1 MEYDSSVSMLLP
13 DSINLIENDFDTED
27 IVHEQTKQNE
37 IIELIMA
44 AFEGHEEPTD
54 DDDDD
59 DDDDTSLNTSESS
72 YHSFNEQQV
81 HQQTESHLQ
90 KHPREQIV
98 VSTKPSLHPHN
109 FAIDDNDQSHRI
121 ESSHDKTSENNSIT
135 TSPIQYIPLEEQVQV
150 QYIYH
155 ASPSKVWNE
164 TENQSNKFRLLC
176 TVKDQKVHQLQIL
189 CDEYRKKYED
199 EARTLKYQLELTQQL
214 RHDCEQLLNKIQ
226 QTEINKTQLEQKLSN
241 SESLVETL
249 RRQVNESRHVSSNQE
264 SERRLSRLQEEH
276 EKGVLSLN
284 EKLQDIHMN
293 LQEKAVENDELRAQ
307 LELSYKTNERTVFE
321 QMETITHLTE
331 QLHDSQRQYTELLT
345 KNSLESF
352 SHTES
357 KRQLTRVTEEKE
369 KLELKCQE
377 LQSEI
382 RTLREHFKDTEP
394 TIDDEI
400 FAIRSIPIKNLDTNE
415 TSNLLAQTIIQ
426 ENIHLRERIDEF
438 ALNEQQF
445 VALNEELQRKVS
457 QYEEELKHRRSDSES
472 STSSNETVIR
482 KGGGQTEP
490 PRNLTSQIE
499 TLKREYADL
508 EEKYDYE
515 KRELQAMI
523 EQLREDVIEL
533 DTTKELYTDVC
544 KEKDALEE
552 TLRTQFEFELKS
564 KLDDICQVLNN
575 EYEDKLA
582 AFKADPNN
590 YNRDAQGRL
599 RELMEEIGRMKIN
612 HEKQISDLNNELD
625 RLKTYEDASN
635 RLSYT
640 EKEFEQLKQDYYNL
654 NIKQKELLET
664 CTSLEN
670 ETESQQK
677 LVGQLREENDQLRQT
692 VEQLKQDYHNLNIK
706 QNELSA
712 TCSSLENELEG
723 QYKLVVRLREENDQ
737 LRRTFDQE
745 KEKIVKE
752 IQQDKSKHVYN
763 EDIKQLLTRMEEYE
777 NEITKYEGYR
787 VQVQNN
793 LEKLSQQR
801 DAYKTDLKLTKE
813 LLTTKEEEFNH
824 LKAQLDECEK
834 HLHNSQEQI
843 WKDQVPIQDL
853 QAQIKQYPLHK
864 QETNQKRS
872 SIVQGTEH
880 EYRDKLFYLEN
891 EKRQLEERLYESN
904 RALDLADSHLQQ
916 EIEKIK
922 NSLEEDYNRRY
933 ELDQKQ
939 HQHELQRLRQE
950 FTSDIDKQRVSTVP
964 VTSTKTTSQD
974 IEEIKRMY
982 RAENERLYREN
993 IELSQHQSK
1002 LIETHQKQMQIMKKE
1017 LDDGYNNV
1025 INEFQQEQTR
1035 LQTRYDQLKRQLAEA
1050 QRTIEQLKSNLSLLK
1065 THRYDS
1071 MPKLREQSGLE
1082 RSNSSLHTRL
1092 DNLVKLLEQSNEA
1105 LNQER
1110 TLHTKQEFEY
1120 QQTISSLQ
1128 KKIADM
1134 IKQHIESID
1143 EVKREL
1149 HQERLKNQGRI
1160 IPRPTSVPEFAP
1172 MDLPKIERRADHSAP
1187 NTERFQGNIPKPK
1200 RTLPFIQP
1208 RERQDKT
1215 IDIYIFEID
1224 RFLSQLAQDCSN
1236 SPSSS
1241 SPLNSTTLCIQVTP
1255 TTKTSSVVHQSL
1267 PSKSTSPIR
1276 KSIECLYMTP
1286 TTNKQP
1292 SLATSHGQKLLS
1304 NDSRPKSASTIL
1316 ISNNQHSISTTASS
1330 PSIHRFQR
1338 INYKKFTRRTQSHHD
1353 DSNGQIE
1360 TNSKRGFIKHYEQ
1373 KTQSLPGYTKMN
1385 NGTSSEPFHSFST
1398 VSKDNEEEK
1407 YSSSS
1412 TSANGIK
1419 KFVLNSLRMF
1429 MTSSPQSKRIESN

>member
-1 MEYDSSVSMLLP
+1 MEYDSSVSMFLP
-13 DSINLIENDFDTED
+13 DSIDLVENDFDTED

-59 DDDDTSLNTSESS
+59 DDDTSLNTSESS

-81 HQQTESHLQ
+81 DQQIESHLQ
-90 KHPREQIV
+90 KLPREQIV

-109 FAIDDNDQSHRI
+109 FSIDDNDQSHRI

-135 TSPIQYIPLEEQVQV
+135 TSPVQYVPIEEQVQV

-199 EARTLKYQLELTQQL
+199 EARTLKYQLELSQQL

-226 QTEINKTQLEQKLSN
+226 QSEINKTQLEQKLSN

-249 RRQVNESRHVSSNQE
+249 RRQLNESRHVSSNQE

-276 EKGVLSLN
+276 EKEVLSLN
-284 EKLQDIHMN
+284 EKIQDIHMN

-321 QMETITHLTE
+321 QMETIAHLTE

-345 KNSLESF
+345 KNSLDSF

-357 KRQLTRVTEEKE
+357 KRQLIRVTEEKE
-369 KLELKCQE
+369 MLELKCQE

-382 RTLREHFKDTEP
+382 RTSREHFKDTEP

-426 ENIHLRERIDEF
+426 ENVHLRERIDEF

-490 PRNLTSQIE
+490 ARNLTSQIE
-499 TLKREYADL
+499 TLKREYTDL

-575 EYEDKLA
+575 DYEDKLA

-590 YNRDAQGRL
+590 YNQDAQGRL
-599 RELMEEIGRMKIN
+599 RELMEEIERMKIN
-612 HEKQISDLNNELD
+612 HEKQITDLNNEVD
-625 RLKTYEDASN
+625 RLKTYEDAAN

-664 CTSLEN
+664 CASLEN
-670 ETESQQK
+670 ETENQQK
-677 LVGQLREENDQLRQT
+677 LIGQLREENDQLRQT

-706 QNELSA
+706 QKELLA
-712 TCSSLENELEG
+712 TCSNLENELED
-723 QYKLVVRLREENDQ
+723 QHKLVVRLREENGQ

-745 KEKIVKE
+745 KEKLVKE
-752 IQQDKSKHVYN
+752 MQPDKFKHVQN
-763 EDIKQLLTRMEEYE
+763 EDMKQLQARMEEYE

-813 LLTTKEEEFNH
+813 LLTTKEEQFNH

-834 HLHNSQEQI
+834 HLHNSQEQLG
-843 WKDQVPIQDL
+843 KDQATIQDL
-853 QAQIKQYPLHK
+853 QAQMKQYPSYK

-872 SIVQGTEH
+872 SIIQSTEH

-922 NSLEEDYNRRY
+922 ISLEQEYNRRY

-939 HQHELQRLRQE
+939 HEHELQRLRQE
-950 FTSDIDKQRVSTVP
+950 FTSGIDKQRVSTVP
-964 VTSTKTTSQD
+964 VASTKTTSQD

-993 IELSQHQSK
+993 VELSQHQSK

-1050 QRTIEQLKSNLSLLK
+1050 QHTIEQLKSNLSLLK

-1071 MPKLREQSGLE
+1071 MPQLREQSGLE

-1092 DNLVKLLEQSNEA
+1092 DNLVKLLEQSNDA
-1105 LNQER
+1105 LDQER
-1110 TLHTKQEFEY
+1110 KLHTKQEFEY

-1160 IPRPTSVPEFAP
+1160 IPRPTSVPEFTP
-1172 MDLPKIERRADHSAP
+1172 MDLPKTERRADHSAP

-1255 TTKTSSVVHQSL
+1255 TTKTSSIVHQSL
-1267 PSKSTSPIR
+1267 PSKSTPPIR

-1292 SLATSHGQKLLS
+1292 SLATSHGHKLLS

-1338 INYKKFTRRTQSHHD
+1338 INYKKCTRRMQSHDD

-1360 TNSKRGFIKHYEQ
+1360 INSKRGFIKHHEQ
-1373 KTQSLPGYTKMN
+1373 KTQSLPGYTKMK
-1385 NGTSSEPFHSFST
+1385 NGTSSGPFHSLST
-1398 VSKDNEEEK
+1398 VPKGNEEEK
-1407 YSSSS
+1407 DLPSS
-1412 TSANGIK
+1412 TPANGIK
-1419 KFVLNSLRMF
+1419 KFVLNSLRML
-1429 MTSSPQSKRIESN
+1429 MTSSPQQKRQESN